1 VAGGFKSRWPPHFRL
16 RHLVHFDQGD
26 PGRIADPRKVH
37 RVGACRKVNNKSA
50 VRATPGLAQRR
61 RPTLPRLYLG
71 RVGARAPA
79 RVLAALS
86 ISLFLRQC
94 QKRAGMTVRRNLIVK
109 PVVSFLLEIPKDINA
124 GNLFASGR
132 YAPHYFCIGRKIG

>member
-1 VAGGFKSRWPPHFRL
+1 LRAIRS
-16 RHLVHFDQGD
+16 RHLVHFGQGD
-26 PGRIADPRKVH
+26 PGRIAHPGKLH
-37 RVGACRKVNNKSA
+37 RVGAGGEVDDEGA
-50 VRATPGLAQRR
+50 VRAARGKGKGADRR
-61 RPTLPRLYLG
+61 SRARNLG

-86 ISLFLRQC
+86 MSLFLRQC

-124 GNLFASGR
+124 GNFFAYGR
-132 YAPHYFCIGRKIG
+132 YAPHYYCIGRKIG